1 MKPTTLVLPFVL
13 GALLAG
19 CGKQETP
26 PPAPAPAAPA
36 PAAPA
41 PAPAPQA
48 AAPEAAAPAAAG
60 NGEAVYKKTCAL
72 CHSAGVGGAP
82 KVGDAADW
90 GARAAKGTDQMY
102 THAIAGFT
110 GEKGM
115 MPAKGGNAAL
125 TDDEVKAAVDYM
137 VSKSK

>member
-1 MKPTTLVLPFVL
+1 MKPSTLVLPLF
-13 GALLAG
+13 LATMLAA
-19 CGKQETP
+19 CGKQEPP
-26 PPAPAPAAPA
+26 PPAPPPAAPA
-36 PAAPA
+36 A

-48 AAPEAAAPAAAG
+48 AAPEAAAPANAA
-60 NGEAVYKKTCAL
+60 GEAVYKKTCNL
-72 CHSAGVGGAP
+72 CHAAGVGGAP

-90 GARAAKGTDQMY
+90 GARAAKGTDKLY
-102 THAIAGFT
+102 TNAIAGFT

-137 VSKSK
+137 VGKSK